1 MRGMLLIGAPGASN
15 VTRFL
20 GDFVVGVSVAVAA
33 VTGFLG
39 KCNLVPNTS
48 DAASASKDSAAGVAS
63 E

>member
-1 MRGMLLIGAPGASN
+1 VSQD
-15 VTRFL
+15 V
-20 GDFVVGVSVAVAA
+20 VVGVSVAVAA